1 MKTAN
6 PKNKKSTAF
15 IIPHFSS
22 KADFQNIKSPVTNTL
37 YDKNTIFEEII
48 TNGEHRINGKK

>member
-1 MKTAN
+1 MLLIKTAN

-22 KADFQNIKSPVTNTL
+22 KADFQKYKITGYKHTL
-37 YDKNTIFEEII
+37 
-48 TNGEHRINGKK
+48 R